1 MEKSPPQ
8 AHPGRQYLE
17 GGGDC
22 PFLCPELHGDDDEH
36 RKTESHAKSNVAVL
50 YLSKEPVP
58 PYVKSSYK
66 SIINPKAGKKW
77 AENMNR
83 KGN

>member
-1 MEKSPPQ
+1 MVMMTNIEKP
-8 AHPGRQYLE
+8 
-17 GGGDC
+17 
-22 PFLCPELHGDDDEH
+22 
-36 RKTESHAKSNVAVL
+36 SHAKSNVAVL

-66 SIINPKAGKKW
+66 SNNKPKSREKKW
-77 AENMNR
+77 AEIMNR